1 MAPFAKE
8 KGEENCINQTD
19 DDPRE
24 EKIHPTPVEGLK
36 MVNLDEPEKV
46 SIDWSDAPQGSSWG
60 PNVPPYWVQIN
71 IWQEVQRYAMYT

>member
-46 SIDWSDAPQGSSWG
+46 ILIGATLLKDQAEALTFLR
-60 PNVPPYWVQIN
+60 I
-71 IWQEVQRYAMYT
+71 EFK